1 MASDPTTLR
10 LRVAEARELNPL
22 IRLFRLRADD
32 GAALPGFEAG
42 AHIRV
47 RVDLGNGQSDWR
59 HYSLIDFAA
68 GGQPAPAEYLIAVRK
83 EAAGRGG
90 SRFMHERLREG
101 DTIEAE
107 PPKNDFPL
115 HAGAGRAVLL
125 AGGIGITPIWCM
137 AQRLQKLG
145 ASWEMH
151 YSCRERPEV
160 AFIDELSKLPNVKL
174 HIDAESNGKFLD
186 IPGIV
191 AAAPAGAHF
200 YCCGPIP
207 MLNAYE
213 EATKSLPEGHMHIE
227 YFTAKEAA
235 ALDGGYK
242 VRLERSGQEF
252 TVPPGKTL
260 LHVLRDAGVDVSYSC
275 EEGVCGSCE
284 TVVISGTPDHRDNI
298 LTEAERK
305 ASKTMMICCSGSKSD
320 LLVLDL

>member
-1 MASDPTTLR
+1 MTEQSAPFDVR
-10 LRVAEARELNPL
+10 LTA
-22 IRLFRLRADD
+22 IRYAAQDTNLYEFRRLD
-32 GAALPGFEAG
+32 GAPMPPIAPG
-42 AHIRV
+42 AHI
-47 RVDLGNGQSDWR
+47 DIHLPNGMMRQ
-59 HYSLIDFAA
+59 YSLTT
-68 GGQPAPAEYLIAVRK
+68 AEGDPNAYVVGIKKDRAS
-83 EAAGRGG
+83 RGG
-90 SRFMHERLREG
+90 SKFIHDQLKVGTVLQLGGPR
-101 DTIEAE
+101 
-107 PPKNDFPL
+107 NNFPL
-115 HAGAGRAVLL
+115 DEKASHTVLL

-213 EATKSLPEGHMHIE
+213 AATKSVPEGHMHIE